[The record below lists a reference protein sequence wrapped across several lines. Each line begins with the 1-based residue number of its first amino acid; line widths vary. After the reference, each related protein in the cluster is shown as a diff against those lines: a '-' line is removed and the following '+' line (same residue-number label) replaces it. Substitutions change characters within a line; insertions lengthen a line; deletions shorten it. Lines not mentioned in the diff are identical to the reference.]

1 MKNTIL
7 MNAQEVAEE
16 LGVSKS
22 SAYKMIHVWN
32 EKLQKM
38 GYTTVSGRVSRKYF
52 LEQFYGLTEKEVI

>member
-16 LGVSKS
+16 LGVSKA

-38 GYTTVSGRVSRKYF
+38 GYTTVLGRVSRKYF

>member
-16 LGVSKS
+16 LGVSKAS
-22 SAYKMIHVWN
+22 TYKMIHVWN

>member
-7 MNAQEVAEE
+7 MNVQEVVEA

-32 EKLQKM
+32 ERLQKM
-38 GYTTVSGRVSRKYF
+38 GYTTVSGRISRKYF
-52 LEQFYGLTEKEVI
+52 QEQFYGLTEKEVM